1 MISGSTTGG
10 FPPAMH
16 ELEREI
22 MEICWRLGRASV
34 REVLEALNVGERQR
48 AYTTVMTTMVRLW
61 EKGLLHRERHGR
73 ADVYEPVLSAEGY
86 HQARAA
92 REVEALIGEYGD
104 VALAQFAR
112 QVGGLDAARLAK
124 LRELADE

>member
-1 MISGSTTGG
+1 
-10 FPPAMH
+10 MH
-16 ELEREI
+16 EVEREI
-22 MEICWRLGRASV
+22 MEICWRLGTASV
-34 REVLEALNVGERQR
+34 RAVLEALNLGERQR

>member
-1 MISGSTTGG
+1 MSGSMTGA
-10 FPPAMH
+10 FPPALY

-22 MEICWRLGRASV
+22 MEIAWRLGRASV
-34 REVLEALNVGERQR
+34 RDVLEALNAGARQR

-61 EKGLLHRERHGR
+61 EKGLLRRERHGR

-92 REVEALIGEYGD
+92 CEVEALIDEYGD